1 MRDGLTGLF
10 SRGAFDSRLSESLKN
25 SQDNEDS
32 FALILFDVD
41 KFKSIN
47 DTFGHV
53 AGDKVLKKVAECLEE
68 TFRKDD
74 FIARYGGDEFVVL
87 IEQFSEEKARERISN
102 FNKNLKKRRF
112 VSHKAGEIKLSV
124 SAGTTMALKN
134 DTFESLI
141 ERADKAM
148 YESKQKGT

>member
-1 MRDGLTGLF
+1 MEKKALKMTIKAARFQKAAMRDGLTGLF
-10 SRGAFDSRLSESLKN
+10 SRGAFDNRLNESLKTFREKGN
-25 SQDNEDS
+25 S

-47 DTFGHV
+47 DTLGHV

-87 IEQFSEEKARERISN
+87 IEEFEAQKACERISS

-112 VSHKAGEIKLSV
+112 CIP
-124 SAGTTMALKN
+124 
-134 DTFESLI
+134 
-141 ERADKAM
+141 
-148 YESKQKGT
+148 